1 LQLQTAYDTNF
12 KLMVIRH
19 AKEINR
25 TEGTEWTQHFC
36 GQMCQGKDK
45 LQIFGASSTRTY

>member
-1 LQLQTAYDTNF
+1 MIMEGHEAKGTLTTQIPSFLQLQTAYDTNF

-25 TEGTEWTQHFC
+25 TEGTE
-36 GQMCQGKDK
+36 
-45 LQIFGASSTRTY
+45 